1 MTPAQKK
8 THINAND
15 RRVKRTKKALRESL
29 IKLLNEKSINQIT
42 VTELT
47 ELADV
52 NRATFY
58 FYYSD
63 IIDMLQQIQDEV
75 YTGFE
80 NLIRNTE
87 ELSLTNE
94 GLAEYIKSIMLY
106 ITKDREMC
114 RFVLENDVNHN
125 LQRKIQALMISV
137 IPNSESAFPSDM
149 PAHYATK
156 FALNGIIGCI
166 IAWLTEDAKA
176 EIDELAVFIADMY
189 LHGSIETLHKN

>member
-29 IKLLNEKSINQIT
+29 IKLLDEKSVNQIT

-75 YTGFE
+75 YAEF
-80 NLIRNTE
+80 E
-87 ELSLTNE
+87 ELINSIEDFSLTDE
-94 GLAEYIKSIMLY
+94 GLTEYIKAIMVY
-106 ITKDREMC
+106 ISKDLEMC

-125 LQRKIQALMISV
+125 LQRKIQALMISIV
-137 IPNSESAFPSDM
+137 PNSESIFPADK

-156 FALNGIIGCI
+156 FALNGVIGSI

-176 EIDELAVFIADMY
+176 DIDELAAFIAGMY
-189 LHGSIETLHKN
+189 LHGSVEMLHKN